1 MSKEILS
8 LCRKYVERIVGKYS
22 CKYFCKVYSAK
33 YNFVLFKGDIRL
45 EGILQLS
52 SNKTVAL
59 VPAYNEEARIAPVLE
74 VITSCSLV
82 NETIVIDDGS
92 KDRTSQ
98 KAAAFPVKI
107 IRFEQNMG
115 KGAALQAGLEAA
127 PDAAYYIFLDADL
140 LHLRHEHIEKLL
152 SPLCETE
159 PAAMTIGTCRDG
171 DKTKVN
177 LAQHYFSI
185 LNGQRALSR
194 GFVEI
199 LPDLSWSRFG
209 VEILLTK
216 YAKLAEK
223 KVAYPE
229 LKGLTH
235 VTKEEKLG
243 ICRGFC
249 YRMQMYRECLFSLFY
264 YKRMIKL
271 HPGNVPPGILKRL

>member
-1 MSKEILS
+1 MSSI
-8 LCRKYVERIVGKYS
+8 
-22 CKYFCKVYSAK
+22 
-33 YNFVLFKGDIRL
+33 
-45 EGILQLS
+45 
-52 SNKTVAL
+52 KTVAL
-59 VPAYNEEARIAPVLE
+59 VPAYNEEARIARVLE

-98 KAAAFPVKI
+98 TAAAFPVKI
-107 IRFEQNMG
+107 ISFEQNMG

-140 LHLRHEHIEKLL
+140 LHLNHEHIEKLL
-152 SPLCETE
+152 SPLYETV
-159 PAAMTIGTCRDG
+159 PAAMTIGTFRDG
-171 DKTKVN
+171 NKTEVN

-185 LNGQRALSR
+185 LNGQRALGR

-216 YAKLAEK
+216 YAKLAQEK
-223 KVAYPE
+223 VTYPE
-229 LKGLTH
+229 LKSLTH

-243 ICRGFC
+243 FYRGFC
-249 YRMQMYRECLFSLFY
+249 YRMQMYKECLFSLFFH
-264 YKRMIKL
+264 KKMIKL
-271 HPGNVPPGILKRL
+271 HPGNVPSEILQRITNRRSDLD